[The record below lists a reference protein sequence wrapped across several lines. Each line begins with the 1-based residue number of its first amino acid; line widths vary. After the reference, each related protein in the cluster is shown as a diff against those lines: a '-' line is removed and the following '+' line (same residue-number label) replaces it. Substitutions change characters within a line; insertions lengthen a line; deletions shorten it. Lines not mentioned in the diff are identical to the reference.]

1 MAKKIKNR
9 KDFALGVVMLVLGL
23 YLLLAQGIVKGMTLL
38 STDIT
43 IAKAGT
49 YVRLLGGLLVLLSGG
64 LTLRALGV
72 FGKCAADE
80 EENSE
85 TRKKLDPLV
94 PLLFGALLLYMP
106 LMSLVGFTA
115 SSMILIAWVAF
126 WIRYREKHVDLHDK
140 QALLKNIGIAVV
152 YSVILVLVLELMFT
166 KGLHVRLP

>member
-9 KDFALGVVMLVLGL
+9 KDFILGVVMLVLGL

-38 STDIT
+38 STGIT
-43 IAKAGT
+43 IAKAAT

-72 FGKCAADE
+72 FGERAEDA

-85 TRKKLDPLV
+85 TWSLDPLV
-94 PLLFGALLLYMP
+94 LILFGALLLYMP

-115 SSMILIAWVAF
+115 SSVILIAWVAF

-140 QALLKNIGIAVV
+140 KALLKNIGIAVV

>member
-9 KDFALGVVMLVLGL
+9 KDLILGVVMLVLGL

-38 STDIT
+38 STGIT

-72 FGKCAADE
+72 FGKCEADE
-80 EENSE
+80 EDSE
-85 TRKKLDPLV
+85 TRWKLDPLV
-94 PLLFGALLLYMP
+94 PILFGALLLYMP
-106 LMSLVGFTA
+106 LMSLVGFTV
-115 SSMILIAWVAF
+115 SSMIMIAWVAF

-140 QALLKNIGIAVV
+140 KALLKNIGIAVV